1 MIFLWEH
8 NPVLSTLD
16 LPFTKDI
23 NEADTVIV
31 WNDIYPTEQAIINLA
46 KRRGKKTYV
55 MQHGRR
61 GSSQH
66 FPPFNKEIYADKMLV
81 WGEAD
86 KKALIDTGH
95 PANKIIVVGCPILNK
110 IKPKIEHDGINIV
123 FSPEH
128 WDRPLTENLKV
139 RDELRK
145 LKGINIITK
154 LINSPSHTE
163 MYDNPVRTAVNDP
176 DHLDKCIEVLQKAD
190 LVVGISESTFELLA
204 QAMDIPVVIVEEWE
218 PKSFGGDN
226 RYAKYRRIIS
236 NASTKT
242 SVENLRHSIG
252 VELGNPDRLKDER
265 KQVLVDEGGLGIDTT
280 NEIRK
285 LLR

>member
-1 MIFLWEH
+1 MILLWEH
-8 NPVLSTLD
+8 NPVLSVLD
-16 LPFTKDI
+16 LPFTKNID
-23 NEADTVIV
+23 EAKAVIV

-46 KRRGKKTYV
+46 RRKGIKTYV

-66 FPPFNKEIYADKMLV
+66 FPPFDKEIYADKMLL

-86 KKALIDTGH
+86 KQALIEAGH
-95 PANKIIVVGCPILNK
+95 PAKKLHVVGSPIISLLK
-110 IKPKIEHDGINIV
+110 SKIEHEEINIV

-128 WDRPLTENLKV
+128 WDRPLAENIKV

-154 LINSPSHTE
+154 LINSPSHQE
-163 MYDNPVRTAVNDP
+163 EYDNPVKTNVKDI
-176 DHLDKCIEVLQKAD
+176 DHLQKCIEVLQKAD

-204 QAMDIPVVIVEEWE
+204 QAMDIPVVIMEEWE

-226 RYAKYRRIIS
+226 
-236 NASTKT
+236 T
-242 SVENLRHSIG
+242 IG
-252 VELGNPDRLKDER
+252 LELAYPDRLKEER
-265 KQVLVDEGGLGIDTT
+265 RQILIDEGGLGIDTT

-285 LLR
+285 LLT